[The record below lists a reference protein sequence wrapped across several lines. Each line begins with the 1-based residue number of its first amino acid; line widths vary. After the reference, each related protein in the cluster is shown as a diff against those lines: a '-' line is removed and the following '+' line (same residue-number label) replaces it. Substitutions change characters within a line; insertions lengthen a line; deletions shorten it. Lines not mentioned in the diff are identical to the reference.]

1 MENATMDVV
10 NESVKVLEEKTT
22 VTRLICEIT
31 KYDEQIE
38 KLTKIVD
45 DLKAE
50 LKLITSSI
58 RQLESAFNEEKKE
71 FDQLTNPTFA
81 TKLYTNFI
89 NRETDAEIEFQQ
101 VLDAQHI
108 YEKEFDEMLKLK
120 DEFYKYSSE
129 LRKLQNSKIRESQ
142 IKELEYKYALEQD
155 DEKTEQLLAIRD
167 NIASEVKFIRRVR
180 FPLNRAPRAEN
191 ALEQCIVKLKAAR
204 SADNP
209 RDQDFAGVMETI
221 EHVKVSLRNFLTEF
235 SRFESNEAKKKE
247 ANDFRTLA
255 NTVFTNAGIN
265 ELLVDF
271 DTNGVE
277 NIKNEFGLLH
287 QYLAK
292 LEKTSLDNLYSMI
305 NKAQNIIDT

>member
-1 MENATMDVV
+1 MDVV
-10 NESVKVLEEKTT
+10 NDSVKEFEERTT

-31 KYDEQIE
+31 KYDKQIE

-58 RQLESAFNEEKKE
+58 KHLESDFNKEKKE
-71 FDQLTNPTFA
+71 FDQLINPTFTA
-81 TKLYTNFI
+81 KLYTSFVSGK
-89 NRETDAEIEFQQ
+89 TDVEVEFQQ

-120 DEFYKYSSE
+120 DEFYKYSKE

-155 DEKTEQLLAIRD
+155 DEKTKRLVEIRD
-167 NIASEVKFIRRVR
+167 NIASEIKFIRRVR
-180 FPLNRAPRAEN
+180 FPLNRATKAEN
-191 ALEQCIVKLKAAR
+191 ALEQCIVKLKVAG

-209 RDQDFAGVMETI
+209 RDQDFAGVMEII
-221 EHVKVSLRNFLTEF
+221 EHVKVSLRNFLAEF
-235 SRFESNEAKKKE
+235 SRFESNESKKEE
-247 ANDFRTLA
+247 ANDFRALA
-255 NTVFTNAGIN
+255 NTVFNNAGIS
-265 ELLVDF
+265 ELLIDF
-271 DTNGVE
+271 GTNRVE
-277 NIKNEFGLLH
+277 NIKNEFCLLH
-287 QYLAK
+287 QYLEK

-305 NKAQNIIDT
+305 NKAQDIIDT